1 MIWSD
6 EMFKTK
12 KFKELE
18 KQNEFLQ
25 NKLKSVSIFP
35 LRVIENVDE
44 LIEEECFDTVKYLIR
59 TLTDYLTLKEATHCL
74 IVKNTHSIEK
84 NDDLLT
90 EIFRL
95 TMYSD
100 LKYQTKV
107 CSLNY
112 SISDLNLILNTWN
125 EVRIVSNLTNIN
137 KKNILHPCSNIKN
150 FYIYPLDVV
159 ICGGGNH
166 SQFSAK
172 LRQEGETHI
181 SEIIDISNLYTEIT
195 FDGENFID
203 SNNEIIKSCENEG
216 EKIIGVL
223 YEIGRLL
230 RKNQNI
236 IEKYFDKEII
246 EEIKNE

>member
-1 MIWSD
+1 
-6 EMFKTK
+6 
-12 KFKELE
+12 
-18 KQNEFLQ
+18 
-25 NKLKSVSIFP
+25 
-35 LRVIENVDE
+35 
-44 LIEEECFDTVKYLIR
+44 
-59 TLTDYLTLKEATHCL
+59 
-74 IVKNTHSIEK
+74 
-84 NDDLLT
+84 
-90 EIFRL
+90 
-95 TMYSD
+95 MYSD